1 MSFLEEYLPSWFFE
15 YLSPIVLFI
24 GGALALII
32 VALYL
37 KDKDSAKYKLMVFLG
52 MLFGVAIVVL
62 AVLEGFHA
70 QTYTLILIAAGA
82 FALIIRPFRD
92 LHIAVIVGLFVM
104 AIVYIALG
112 GLNGTEVAGV
122 DLSVLATGW
131 PRFIIAFIAG
141 AIVFSLLRFAEA
153 IVKLAGAILNF
164 WPVLLIL
171 GVLCIGEA
179 CCQMLGYGSIFDYI
193 RNIPWPKI
201 NTIVDI

>member
-15 YLSPIVLFI
+15 YLSPIVLMI
-24 GGALALII
+24 GGFLALII

-37 KDKDSAKYKLMVFLG
+37 KDKDSAKYKFMVFLG
-52 MLFGVAIVVL
+52 FIFGVAIVFL
-62 AVLEGFHA
+62 AVFEGFHA
-70 QTYTLILIAAGA
+70 QSYTLILIALGA

-92 LHIAVIVGLFVM
+92 LHIAVIIGLCVM

-112 GLNGTEVAGV
+112 NLVGADIAGV
-122 DLSVLATGW
+122 DLTPIATGW

-141 AIVFSLLRFAEA
+141 AIVFGLLRFAEA
-153 IVKLAGAILNF
+153 IVKLGGAILNF

-171 GVLCIGEA
+171 GLLCIAEA
-179 CCQMLGYGSIFDYI
+179 VCQMMGYGSIFDYI

-201 NTIVDI
+201 NTVVEI